1 MATTSAPNSRFQE
14 LTSGIGERGQ
24 GDSSLRDRVDL
35 GLLRDPRGIEVH
47 DTVHIENV
55 VTGLP
60 EVYTIVPAP
69 LPGNADEMWIDDESP
84 LGSALIGGRTG
95 EEIAFHGVGAI
106 FRYRVIEILSPPRL
120 RPVDASGD
128 RRMEREEVEP

>member
-1 MATTSAPNSRFQE
+1 M
-14 LTSGIGERGQ
+14 
-24 GDSSLRDRVDL
+24 
-35 GLLRDPRGIEVH
+35 H

-69 LPGNADEMWIDDESP
+69 LPRNADEMWIDDESP
-84 LGSALIGGRTG
+84 LGSALIGGRNG
-95 EEIAFHGVGAI
+95 EDVAFRALGTT

-120 RPVDASGD
+120 RPVDVSGIGEWRE
-128 RRMEREEVEP
+128 RR